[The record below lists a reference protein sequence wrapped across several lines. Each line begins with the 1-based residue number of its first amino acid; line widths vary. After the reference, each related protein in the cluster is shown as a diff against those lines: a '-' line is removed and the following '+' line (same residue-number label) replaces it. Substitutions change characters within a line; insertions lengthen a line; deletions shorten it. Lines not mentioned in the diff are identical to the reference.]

1 MGLKRFA
8 GDALRSTGGKKTNAT
23 IGAIDSGFDTVGTL
37 RAIGSQLH
45 PALGFMD
52 DAASVAEGVKGIGNN
67 ISDNI
72 LNGVNTLGSLG
83 GVISTKAPA
92 LGAQL
97 GQAGPLGI
105 ALGTGATIGKWMQDN
120 LDQNVSSS
128 GRGTG
133 RQSFKKDKK

>member
-1 MGLKRFA
+1 MRFA
-8 GDALRSTGGKKTNAT
+8 GDALSSTGGKKTNAT
-23 IGAIDSGFDTVGTL
+23 IGMIDSGFDAIGTA

-45 PALGFMD
+45 PALGLMD
-52 DAASVAEGVKGIGNN
+52 DAASFTESAKGIGSNV
-67 ISDNI
+67 SDSI
-72 LNGVNTLGSLG
+72 LNGVNALGSIG

-92 LGAQL
+92 LGSQL

-105 ALGTGATIGKWMQDN
+105 ALGTGAAIGGWMQDN

-133 RQSFKKDKK
+133 RQSFQKRNNE

>member
-1 MGLKRFA
+1 MRFA
-8 GDALRSTGGKKTNAT
+8 GDALSSTGGKKTNA
-23 IGAIDSGFDTVGTL
+23 IIASADSGFDVVGTA
-37 RAIGSQLH
+37 RAVGSQLH
-45 PALGFMD
+45 PALGFLD
-52 DAASVAEGVKGIGNN
+52 DATSVAEGVKGISNSV
-67 ISDNI
+67 SDNI

-105 ALGTGATIGKWMQDN
+105 ALGTGAAIGGWMQDN

-128 GRGTG
+128 GRGAG
-133 RQSFKKDKK
+133 RQSFKKGKN